1 MKSESTVK
9 GLKSRHVFI
18 PTIIVIGFLFVSIL
32 ISTIFIEK
40 VTYEITT
47 EMEKTSNI
55 VSKISNV
62 QSNSSKL
69 SETMTSF
76 VNNPLLPSNL
86 LNRGALDAYY
96 EEYTIE
102 EKKPDN
108 IIKSLKEYG
117 IDEESLEYVTRAT
130 DSLKQMM
137 KVQAH
142 VLYLLDSIDEI
153 TIDSKYLD
161 IVEKIELNDFE
172 KSMPSEGKFSA
183 ANRYIQS
190 RDDVLGIDYASL
202 KGVLSTNL
210 KDAISIVNQK
220 SNVLIN
226 HLGNR
231 VKMLRGILWTSIS
244 LIIIANIVFFIILLK
259 KCILPIDRYTK
270 KIDDNAHLEEEGAL
284 YETNLLA
291 RAYNSLL
298 DRHKELEDKLRITAE
313 MDALTNM
320 PNRYS
325 YSNAI
330 KKEIENDKSSCVFLF
345 DINNLK
351 YVNDTYGHAA
361 GDDLIVRSANCIKD
375 CFGFATLKNCYRIG
389 GDEFV
394 AIIDNIK
401 KEEINTYINTFKD
414 KEKEYEVSI
423 SAGFAYSE
431 NVKEIGYEKLVME
444 ADKDMYRNKNRIY
457 KDDMKDFS

>member
-1 MKSESTVK
+1 MKSESKVK

-18 PTIIVIGFLFVSIL
+18 PTIIIIGFLFISIL

-40 VTYEITT
+40 ITYNITT

-76 VNNPLLPSNL
+76 ANNPLLPSNI
-86 LNRGALDAYY
+86 LNKNALDAYY

-117 IDEESLEYVTRAT
+117 IDEESLEYVTMAT

-161 IVEKIELNDFE
+161 IVEKIELTSYE
-172 KSMPSEGKFSA
+172 KSMSSDAKFLA
-183 ANRYIQS
+183 ANRYIQAS
-190 RDDVLGIDYASL
+190 DDVLGINYAAL
-202 KGVLSTNL
+202 KGVLSNNL
-210 KDAISIVNQK
+210 KEATTIVNQK
-220 SNVLIN
+220 SNTLIN
-226 HLGNR
+226 YLGGR
-231 VKMLRGILWTSIS
+231 LRMLRAILWTSIS
-244 LIIIANIVFFIILLK
+244 LILVANIIFFITLLK
-259 KCILPIDRYTK
+259 KCIFPIDRYTK
-270 KIDDNAHLEEEGAL
+270 KIDENAHLEETGAL

-291 RAYNSLL
+291 KAYNSLL
-298 DRHKELEDKLRITAE
+298 DRHKELEDMLRITAE
-313 MDALTNM
+313 MDALTNI

-330 KKEIENDKSSCVFLF
+330 KHEIAADKSSCVFLF

-375 CFGFATLKNCYRIG
+375 CFNFNALNNCYRIG

-401 KEEINTYINTFKD
+401 KEDISLYVNRFKE

-423 SAGFAYSE
+423 AAGFAYSE
-431 NVKEIGYEKLVME
+431 NVRELGYEKLVME

-457 KDDMKDFS
+457 KNNMKDFK